1 MALELGLWDVLG
13 ITVVKVTTVHLHLLV
28 DQFVSV
34 KLYHVSKLLSTH
46 LALVEAVVVSSFTED
61 VILFYVWG
69 HLNVFPVHTDVNIE
83 FGVVDVAGVGVVEGG
98 RLIDTID
105 LAEATWD
112 LVNKALI
119 LVLAV
124 VLNRFVGV
132 EAMVSTITW
141 GGIGDW
147 SVLITA
153 AVFLLRILFRQNDR
167 YADDQLLVGGGDK
180 LVACGVSLFIRFI
193 FVEYSFMYIFF
204 N

>member
-1 MALELGLWDVLG
+1 M
-13 ITVVKVTTVHLHLLV
+13 
-28 DQFVSV
+28 SV
-34 KLYHVSKLLSTH
+34 ELYHVCKLLSTH

-69 HLNVFPVHTDVNIE
+69 HLNVFPVHTDVNIQ

-124 VLNRFVGV
+124 VLVWFVGV
-132 EAMVSTITW
+132 EAMGSTDTW
-141 GGIGDW
+141 GGISDW
-147 SVLITA
+147 SVLIAA
-153 AVFLLRILFRQNDR
+153 AVFLLEFLLGQDDR
-167 YADDQLLVGGGDK
+167 YADD
-180 LVACGVSLFIRFI
+180 
-193 FVEYSFMYIFF
+193 
-204 N
+204 